1 MDSENNKKSK
11 DENVKKENQDFPNL
25 PAASDKIKNENVLKK
40 QIKKTSELNPDGK
53 TDNIDEKSEN

>member
-40 QIKKTSELNPDGK
+40 QIKKHLN
-53 TDNIDEKSEN
+53 